1 MAVDLSKKKVLIV
14 DDVENIRM
22 MLSLICEEI
31 GCQTSTA
38 NDGQQAF
45 REITRN
51 EYDLIL
57 LDIMMPE
64 WDGVTTIKGLDFYHV
79 NPKIIVIS
87 GYVSE
92 ELREELSEID
102 VVSEIVNKPFKINDM
117 RELIIKHLSDD

>member
-22 MLSLICEEI
+22 MLNLVCEDV
-31 GCQTSTA
+31 GCQTETA

-45 REITRN
+45 RAITRN

-64 WDGVTTIKGLDFYHV
+64 WDGVTTIKGLDFYNV

-87 GYVSE
+87 GYISE
-92 ELREELSEID
+92 ELRAELSEID
-102 VVSEIVNKPFKINDM
+102 VVTEIVNKPFKINFM
-117 RELIIKHLSDD
+117 RELIIKHLSE